1 MEDTYGNV
9 IQFRETASSSAY
21 RAKGDT
27 LIENQ
32 AKFIVLHL
40 DLLLKVS
47 QPACLVSCE
56 QLKSFGRS
64 NMAPSFSNMSSI
76 TTNILVKSP
85 PHFRRSFSTLRTSEV
100 IILEPANGGAR
111 KLYALLN
118 SNIDTTVGDSDV
130 PTHFENANITEGIV
144 ERP

>member
-32 AKFIVLHL
+32 ATFIVLHL
-40 DLLLKVS
+40 DLFLKVS

-56 QLKSFGRS
+56 QLKSFGR
-64 NMAPSFSNMSSI
+64 
-76 TTNILVKSP
+76 
-85 PHFRRSFSTLRTSEV
+85 
-100 IILEPANGGAR
+100 
-111 KLYALLN
+111 
-118 SNIDTTVGDSDV
+118 
-130 PTHFENANITEGIV
+130 
-144 ERP
+144 